1 MKRKNASI
9 NETQPSHN
17 VDKQVFNVAGVLL
30 QFLASPE
37 EVGDAICLI
46 RGTMPPGVVVPLHK
60 HAEVELLY
68 VLEGSLEFFMAKE
81 GTQWATAGMGDVIAI
96 PSNVKHALRNRSSL
110 PVALVLVTKSHLYAF
125 SGLAKTTIPNQRAPR
140 TLKRCRNYLSRRKIR
155 IWMASPDENAAIDR
169 FVSKI
174 AERAGTY
181 VRVRFASSCLGAMQH
196 EGQARRAQDAFS
208 CGLGQNTGQREQ

>member
-9 NETQPSHN
+9 NETQPSRN
-17 VDKQVFNVAGVLL
+17 VDKQVFNAAGVLL

-46 RGTMPPGVVVPLHK
+46 RGTMPPGVAVPLHK

-110 PVALVLVTKSHLYAF
+110 PVTLALVTKSHLYAF
-125 SGLAKTTIPNQRAPR
+125 FRELAKPFDPNQRPAPL
-140 TLKRCRNYLSRRKIR
+140 TPEEMQELFEVAAKYGY
-155 IWMASPDENAAIDR
+155 WMASPDENAAI
-169 FVSKI
+169 
-174 AERAGTY
+174 
-181 VRVRFASSCLGAMQH
+181 
-196 EGQARRAQDAFS
+196 
-208 CGLGQNTGQREQ
+208 GLSIS

>member
-1 MKRKNASI
+1 MLSIYPLSCQSRNRSSNQSVNNSQKTRAEGYRSHTAQIMKRKNASI
-9 NETQPSHN
+9 NETQPSRN
-17 VDKQVFNVAGVLL
+17 VDKQVFNAAGVLL

-110 PVALVLVTKSHLYAF
+110 PVTLALVTKSRLYAF
-125 SGLAKTTIPNQRAPR
+125 FP
-140 TLKRCRNYLSRRKIR
+140 
-155 IWMASPDENAAIDR
+155 
-169 FVSKI
+169 
-174 AERAGTY
+174 
-181 VRVRFASSCLGAMQH
+181 GAC
-196 EGQARRAQDAFS
+196 EA
-208 CGLGQNTGQREQ
+208 L